1 MRPTALTAPLTE
13 KVEAQ
18 KRMKTL
24 ESERNHK
31 RRELFESQDQIDAQ
45 RDGLI
50 QKLEGQL
57 QQKVSTRPLFALR
70 WTLV

>member
-1 MRPTALTAPLTE
+1 
-13 KVEAQ
+13 
-18 KRMKTL
+18 MKML
-24 ESERNHK
+24 EPERK

-57 QQKVSTRPLFALR
+57 RQKVAAHSQFAL
-70 WTLV
+70 WWVLV